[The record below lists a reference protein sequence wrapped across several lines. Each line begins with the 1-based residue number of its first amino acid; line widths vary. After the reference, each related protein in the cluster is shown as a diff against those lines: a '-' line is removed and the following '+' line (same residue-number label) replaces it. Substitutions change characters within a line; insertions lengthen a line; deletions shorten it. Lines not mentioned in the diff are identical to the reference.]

1 MLGLFDGPSCRVSFF
16 FVFPFFRPWK
26 QQFLFLVSFTKET
39 TESRTMISFSSEIVT
54 NDDTRNAN
62 DDPSSALAEKRGW
75 AGIFYKIKT
84 RRTRK
89 NSNNFC
95 FFFWSSKLSKVSFA
109 PYIHI
114 FFFFLGFW
122 KSVVYAHT
130 RIDRTLADFWYNEKR
145 LLAFVNNADIFFF
158 QYTVPL
164 AHLFL
169 ISEFVLE
176 ISLKQKF
183 FFFPRQFPST
193 RPSTFS
199 ELWSLVSR
207 LLSLTSLIPID
218 SSSFFFFFF

>member
-95 FFFWSSKLSKVSFA
+95 FFFWSSKLSKVSFS

-114 FFFFLGFW
+114 FFFFF
-122 KSVVYAHT
+122 
-130 RIDRTLADFWYNEKR
+130 RILKECRLCSYKDRSDFGR
-145 LLAFVNNADIFFF
+145 LLIQRKEATCFC
-158 QYTVPL
+158 QQRGY
-164 AHLFL
+164 
-169 ISEFVLE
+169 
-176 ISLKQKF
+176 
-183 FFFPRQFPST
+183 FFFPVYGPTGPFVPHFRIRPRDFVETEIFLFPT
-193 RPSTFS
+193 
-199 ELWSLVSR
+199 
-207 LLSLTSLIPID
+207 PISID
-218 SSSFFFFFF
+218 